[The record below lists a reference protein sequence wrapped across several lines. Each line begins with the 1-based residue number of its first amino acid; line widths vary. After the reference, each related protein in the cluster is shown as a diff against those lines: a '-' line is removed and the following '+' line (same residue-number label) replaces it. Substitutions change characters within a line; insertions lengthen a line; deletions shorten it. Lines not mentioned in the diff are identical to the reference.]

1 MTEPKGL
8 LLLFLPFTVLTN
20 NKLAEREESI
30 VPQIRLSLTHFVNC
44 PLAQPLQCQIKSQNL
59 LHLPRVFNTPVRYD
73 WFSDSP
79 PMRLLA
85 KAKISTSVSSRECH
99 LTFEGRHR
107 HHDCFEQHLQLLSQ
121 LEASAWP
128 LLREPPQSWPER
140 PSAEEP

>member
-79 PMRLLA
+79 PMRLFA
-85 KAKISTSVSSRECH
+85 KAKTVPAFPPASVTS
-99 LTFEGRHR
+99 
-107 HHDCFEQHLQLLSQ
+107 
-121 LEASAWP
+121 
-128 LLREPPQSWPER
+128 LLRGGIATTIALS
-140 PSAEEP
+140 SICSS